1 MGGLISAADRAV
13 VTADFAEYL
22 AESFRAALHAGVAGW
37 LDDDIAFISDW
48 GFPIEQ
54 AGAVPVAVWQG
65 DEDRMVPFDHG
76 AWLAAHIPGA
86 RAHLAPG
93 EGHLTL
99 AARLFGAVLDDL
111 LDLAGQPP
119 VGSGAA
125 AGSG

>member
-1 MGGLISAADRAV
+1 MPNDAPPGTRV
-13 VTADFAEYL
+13 L
-22 AESFRAALHAGVAGW
+22 ATPDGE
-37 LDDDIAFISDW
+37 
-48 GFPIEQ
+48 
-54 AGAVPVAVWQG
+54 
-65 DEDRMVPFDHG
+65 
-76 AWLAAHIPGA
+76 A

-99 AARLFGAVLDDL
+99 AARSFGAVLDDL